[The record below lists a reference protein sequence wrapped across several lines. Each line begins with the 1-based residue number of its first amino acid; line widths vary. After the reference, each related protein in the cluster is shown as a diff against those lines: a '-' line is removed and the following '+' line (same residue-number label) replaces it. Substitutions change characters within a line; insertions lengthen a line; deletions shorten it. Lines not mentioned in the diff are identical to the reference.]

1 MSFIQPVKN
10 REEAYEKLQVSKNND
25 FLTRNLLNYSYHQN
39 YYKVIGIDLLRQ
51 TNTSIPQQMN
61 FAGKLEDNGTYVKS
75 NKKLFLAFL

>member
-1 MSFIQPVKN
+1 M
-10 REEAYEKLQVSKNND
+10 SKNND
-25 FLTRNLLNYSYHQN
+25 CPTRNLLNYSYHQN

-61 FAGKLEDNGTYVKS
+61 FAGKLEEDNGANVKS

>member
-1 MSFIQPVKN
+1 M
-10 REEAYEKLQVSKNND
+10 SKNND
-25 FLTRNLLNYSYHQN
+25 CLTRKLLNYSYHQN

>member
-25 FLTRNLLNYSYHQN
+25 CLTRNLLNYSYHQN